1 MASGSEAH
9 RGTAIGAEILSR
21 VALQSHQLESVLA
34 PEKPIAEIIELLSE
48 SVGPPTPRLNLE
60 PELSEAI
67 TERLSKTVH
76 RRVA

>member
-1 MASGSEAH
+1 
-9 RGTAIGAEILSR
+9 
-21 VALQSHQLESVLA
+21 
-34 PEKPIAEIIELLSE
+34 
-48 SVGPPTPRLNLE
+48 LNLE